1 MKSEKEWRKERRQ
14 RKRKRGKETKWGDF
28 ASGVCANTFE
38 PAISTSKEK
47 SWGIT
52 TKACLNHERSGII
65 VKSKGT
71 ILKNMCVCVLTA
83 VEQQL
88 TADEMLLLLLMLS
101 LSLSSPC
108 RHIMGK
114 LIIHRLLLSLYSNDC
129 FCSLPVTFMMIN
141 VMSSSSD
148 RRWSKTMMKDE
159 LKSWKRKV
167 RKDGRGLWSAV
178 EWGKKK
184 GKFLAK
190 RQVKYVQ

>member
-1 MKSEKEWRKERRQ
+1 
-14 RKRKRGKETKWGDF
+14 
-28 ASGVCANTFE
+28 
-38 PAISTSKEK
+38 
-47 SWGIT
+47 
-52 TKACLNHERSGII
+52 
-65 VKSKGT
+65 
-71 ILKNMCVCVLTA
+71 MCVCVLTA

-114 LIIHRLLLSLYSNDC
+114 LIIHRLLLSLYSNYC

-148 RRWSKTMMKDE
+148 RRWSKTMMTNRRGKTMMKDE

-167 RKDGRGLWSAV
+167 REEVKEGCGQQWNEERKRGNFWLKGRLSMYNKISSSQRNSGTLWMFS
-178 EWGKKK
+178 
-184 GKFLAK
+184 F
-190 RQVKYVQ
+190 